1 MNSISHLRSAHAL
14 SVQGNFNDQQRLS
27 DLISAVYDAA
37 IDPSR
42 WEDAITRAAQFVGG
56 TGAGLFC
63 KDVGVPHAA
72 IPHRVGFQLP
82 IPVAL
87 FQQIYT
93 AAEGHF
99 LGDLEQPIATTDLM
113 PFGELA
119 ESELY
124 RQWAEPQGLVDFLSA
139 VVDRTTVSAAI
150 FGVFRHERNGVVD
163 DQARRQMR
171 LIAPHIRRAVL
182 IGRMFEFKAAEVA
195 TFVDTLDGL
204 SAGMY
209 LVDATGRLIHA
220 NAAGHALLGASDI
233 LSSASGRLVARDAQ
247 IDRTL
252 RDVFAAAGQGDAP
265 SAPGDRRPLIGMDG
279 ERYIAHALPLTSGA
293 RRASPC
299 CHHRCGGLCSF
310 AKATLAVSSV
320 PQAIGSAFKLTP
332 TELRVLPGDRRG
344 WRHSGSRYIAFGV
357 ADDDQDACRPL
368 VSKRWASSAGRSR
381 QGRCRIHHAAGGLS
395 ATRFVAPQ
403 PFLRHSKDDIQILI
417 VQDRGR
423 ATASVPVTRRRA
435 FDAPCVLT
443 QQARDAGHE
452 H

>member
-1 MNSISHLRSAHAL
+1 MNSASHLRSVSAL
-14 SVQGNFNDQQRLS
+14 STPDDFHDRQRLS

-42 WEDAITRAAQFVGG
+42 WQGAIEKVACFVGG

-63 KDVGVPHAA
+63 KDVGVHHAVVPHSFGYWK
-72 IPHRVGFQLP
+72 PL
-82 IPVAL
+82 PVAL
-87 FQQIYT
+87 FQQIYP

-119 ESELY
+119 ESDLY

-139 VVDRTTVSAAI
+139 VVDRTTFSAAI
-150 FGVFRHERNGVVD
+150 FGVFRHERDGVVD
-163 DQARRQMR
+163 DHARRQMR

-209 LVDATGRLIHA
+209 LVDANGRLIHA

-233 LSSASGRLVARDAQ
+233 LSSVGGRLVAREAQ

-252 RDVFAAAGQGDAP
+252 RDVFAAAGQGDA
-265 SAPGDRRPLIGMDG
+265 ALGTKGIAVPLTGKDG
-279 ERYIAHALPLTSGA
+279 ERYIAHALSLTSGA
-293 RRASPC
+293 RRRAGVVNTAAAALFV
-299 CHHRCGGLCSF
+299 R
-310 AKATLAVSSV
+310 KAILAVPSA

-332 TELRVLPGDRRG
+332 TELRVLLAIVEVGGVPEVAT
-344 WRHSGSRYIAFGV
+344 AFGI
-357 ADDDQDACRPL
+357 ADTTVRTHVTRL
-368 VSKRWASSAGRSR
+368 FEKTGTSR
-381 QGRCRIHHAAGGLS
+381 QADLVKLVAGY
-395 ATRFVAPQ
+395 ATP
-403 PFLRHSKDDIQILI
+403 
-417 VQDRGR
+417 
-423 ATASVPVTRRRA
+423 
-435 FDAPCVLT
+435 LT
-443 QQARDAGHE
+443 D
-452 H
+452 